1 MSRHPFVVRKTTRR
15 TSCEPGPVHLSIH
28 IVIVPITRSQTRN
41 AALAPDADIALYY
54 AQRTSAKVDICQTA
68 ASKAIVDS

>member
-15 TSCEPGPVHLSIH
+15 ASCEPGPVHLSIH

-41 AALAPDADIALYY
+41 AALAP
-54 AQRTSAKVDICQTA
+54 CQEWTRWA
-68 ASKAIVDS
+68 RGRIS

>member
-15 TSCEPGPVHLSIH
+15 TSCEPGPIHLSIH

-41 AALAPDADIALYY
+41 AALAP
-54 AQRTSAKVDICQTA
+54 CQEWTR
-68 ASKAIVDS
+68 